1 MKELM
6 EGFKRY
12 LKEAE
17 EAPAA
22 KDTGGVDPRKAFND
36 AQYEKY
42 VTWLGSN
49 ASDPK
54 VQKFLNYGLDK
65 YDGDGNDDAFA
76 IKKVAIPVVKLKPT
90 QNEIGVEG
98 SLIWPLKK
106 NPAQFV
112 EYAGATGAVM
122 PPSAEGKE
130 PIVTF
135 NGQWVIDGHHR
146 WSTLYACNAKAS
158 IVCFNITANFK
169 LGPLGAL
176 KAVQTAIAKEI
187 GKVPQES
194 ASGAN
199 LLEAGEADVK
209 GWIKQNL
216 NPQVISLVKED
227 SAVNAKVFGGAAEE
241 QAVTEAVADYIPGT
255 SANKMK
261 KAMASGE
268 FSEESNKATALI
280 ANYVW
285 GNVSVMQK
293 SAQPP
298 AGAPDRD
305 FMPQTGHAPGW
316 KDALTKG
323 AIDFAPPYAKRT
335 RDKGARVAENK
346 KALKSRLV
354 QVITEELK
362 KTKSTKEEK

>member
-1 MKELM
+1 VKELL
-6 EGFKRY
+6 EGYKRY

-17 EAPAA
+17 EAPVA
-22 KDTGGVDPRKAFND
+22 KDTSGVDPRKAFND

-54 VQKFLNYGLDK
+54 VQKFLSHGLNK

-106 NPAQFV
+106 NPDQFV
-112 EYAGATGAVM
+112 EYAGATGPVM
-122 PPSAEGKE
+122 PPSGPNQKE
-130 PIVTF
+130 PIVIF

-209 GWIKQNL
+209 GWINKNL
-216 NPQVISLVKED
+216 NPQVIPLIKKD
-227 SAVNAKVFGGAAEE
+227 PAVSAKVFGTKEPT
-241 QAVTEAVADYIPGT
+241 VTEGIADMIPGT

-261 KAMASGE
+261 KAIASGE
-268 FSEESNKATALI
+268 GFEGSPDVVAV